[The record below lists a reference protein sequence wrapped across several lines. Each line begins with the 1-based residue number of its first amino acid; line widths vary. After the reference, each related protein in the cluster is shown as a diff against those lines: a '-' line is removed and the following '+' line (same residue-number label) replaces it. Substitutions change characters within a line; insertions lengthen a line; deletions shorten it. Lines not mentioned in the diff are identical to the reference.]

1 MFVLD
6 AILDEGADTLVD
18 LLLHC
23 RRLTTN
29 SSSSWRRD
37 RQWQWQW
44 RSFFGLKPSPLIV
57 LCFRVYVVTPIRSF
71 PSFELFTSRISLF
84 SIHMYVCT
92 YRVHHLHKSKV
103 STSNLPGSVHSFS
116 AHALLFAYHD
126 KKHVDSVPAFL
137 FFNNLR
143 KWSETSCIIMLS
155 QSGR

>member
-71 PSFELFTSRISLF
+71 PSFELFTSRISL
-84 SIHMYVCT
+84 SLSSLYICMYVHIGYIIFT
-92 YRVHHLHKSKV
+92 NQRSPLPIFREVFTPSRPMPSYLHIMTRNTWTLSRHFYFLTIWESDRK
-103 STSNLPGSVHSFS
+103 L
-116 AHALLFAYHD
+116 HA
-126 KKHVDSVPAFL
+126 S
-137 FFNNLR
+137 
-143 KWSETSCIIMLS
+143 
-155 QSGR
+155 